1 MAEHTDPRVT
11 AVVRLLEAYRAGNL
25 QSMQQWMSLDVTL
38 EALGNN
44 PLAGTYEGMG
54 GVLAFIGK
62 SMATFVTDS
71 VKIDDVFLEGD
82 EVHVLVGGDMA
93 LVDGGTFKVRIL
105 QRYRFGRDNKVSW
118 IQAEAAENQEE
129 FDRLLTEQA
138 RGV

>member
-1 MAEHTDPRVT
+1 
-11 AVVRLLEAYRAGNL
+11 
-25 QSMQQWMSLDVTL
+25 
-38 EALGNN
+38 
-44 PLAGTYEGMG
+44 MG

-62 SMATFVTDS
+62 SMATFATDT
-71 VKIDDVFLEGD
+71 VKIDNVALEGD
-82 EVHVLVGGDMA
+82 EVLVLVAGDMA
-93 LVDGGTFKVRIL
+93 LVDGRTYPVRVL